1 VKPSPSEYET
11 AHYAALIALGVLISV
26 AMFLWDR
33 RRK

>member
-1 VKPSPSEYET
+1 VKPSEFAAS
-11 AHYAALIALGVLISV
+11 HYAALIVVGALISV

>member
-1 VKPSPSEYET
+1 MKPSEY
-11 AHYAALIALGVLISV
+11 AASHYAALIALGVLISV

>member
-1 VKPSPSEYET
+1 VKSSAY
-11 AHYAALIALGVLISV
+11 AVDHYVALIVVGALISV